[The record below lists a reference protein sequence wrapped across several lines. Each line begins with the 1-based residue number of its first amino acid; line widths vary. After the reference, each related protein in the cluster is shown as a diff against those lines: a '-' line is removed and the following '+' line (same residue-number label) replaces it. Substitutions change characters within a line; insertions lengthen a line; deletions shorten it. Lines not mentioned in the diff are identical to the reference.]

1 MMRIENPYRD
11 AHEWVAAGAWL
22 LAAVVALIVLPVASV
37 PRGFLAMVAVF
48 CFAIAGW
55 RTWQA
60 LSLWHLH
67 ANLLGRGIEHIAPA
81 WIAAWMAR
89 HPDRLYLGQGF
100 DWEPKHVQRMHDL
113 RGRSLAT
120 ILPPAWYLK
129 FRARFGGT
137 ATGQDQ
143 RGEAWIHGVER
154 HEREISLPLR
164 DLAGNTVIFGTT
176 GSGKT
181 RFFELIS
188 TQIIHRPQSVLM
200 VIDPKGDR
208 AWRERLQLE
217 CARIGKPFMHF
228 HPAFPAR
235 SVRLDPLR
243 NWQRPTEL
251 ASRVSSLIRGET
263 GDSVFKDFAWRAINQ
278 IVEALIEIE
287 ERPNLLKLRRF
298 IEGGPDHLLEQVLTS
313 FFRKRVPD
321 FEARIEPYRAKG
333 APRAAKRSDSP
344 AASQVAACVAFYKTE
359 IREAERSSAVDGLV
373 SMYEH
378 NRDHQMR
385 LIASL
390 LPLLAQLTSGT
401 LGPLLSPEPDPQDA
415 RPILD
420 TNRVIEG
427 RYVLYVGLDAL
438 SDSAVSAA
446 IGAILLADLASVAGH
461 RYNHGGDAVEV
472 SIMVDESA
480 EVITPPFI
488 QLLNKARGAGFRTYF
503 AAQTKPDFV
512 ARTGNSAM
520 ASMILGNANNL
531 IALRTHDED
540 TQEHIVSSFG
550 TTTVRAISASQSSSA
565 RTVGNPASFSGGVT
579 ERLTETE
586 VDVFAADRLGKL
598 PDLHFVANIS
608 GGRIVKGRLPLL
620 IKERTPTLDEME
632 WLPDGSRPQAMA
644 SAGVAG
650 GHA

>member
-1 MMRIENPYRD
+1 MMRIENPYRA
-11 AHEWVAAGAWL
+11 AHEWLAAIAWL
-22 LAAVVALIVLPVASV
+22 LAGVSALLLMRGAGVPLSFLTGVAL
-37 PRGFLAMVAVF
+37 F
-48 CFAIAGW
+48 CTAIAGV
-55 RTWQA
+55 RAVQA
-60 LSLWHLH
+60 LRIWNFH
-67 ANLLGRGIEHIAPA
+67 ANLLGRGIEHVTP
-81 WIAAWMAR
+81 AWMADWMRR
-89 HPDRLYLGQGF
+89 HPDRLYLGAGF
-100 DWEPKHVQRMHDL
+100 DWEQKHVQRMHDL
-113 RGRSLAT
+113 RGRNLSE
-120 ILPPAWYLK
+120 ILPPDWYLRL
-129 FRARFGGT
+129 RARLMT
-137 ATGQDQ
+137 APMARDQ
-143 RGEAWIHGVER
+143 RGEAWIHGVELR
-154 HEREISLPLR
+154 EREISIPLR

-181 RFFELIS
+181 RCFELIS
-188 TQIIHRPQSVLM
+188 TQIIHRPESVLI
-200 VIDPKGDR
+200 VVDPKGDR

-228 HPAFPAR
+228 HPAFPAH

-251 ASRVSSLIRGET
+251 ASRVSSLIRGES

-298 IEGGPDHLLEQVLTS
+298 IEGGPDHLLEQTLGS
-313 FFRKRVPD
+313 FFRRHVPD
-321 FEARIEPYRAKG
+321 WEARMAPYRARG
-333 APRAAKRSDSP
+333 AARAAKRNDS
-344 AASQVAACVAFYKTE
+344 AATNVAAYVSFYKAE
-359 IREAERSSAVDGLV
+359 IVEAERSSAVDGLV
-373 SMYEH
+373 SLYEH

-390 LPLLAQLTSGT
+390 LPMLAQLTSGT
-401 LGPLLSPEPDPQDA
+401 LGPLLSPEADPADT

-427 RYVLYVGLDAL
+427 QYVLYVGLDAL
-438 SDSAVSAA
+438 SDSAVAAA
-446 IGAILLADLASVAGH
+446 IGAIILADLASVAGH
-461 RYNHGGDAVEV
+461 RYNHGGEAVEV

-512 ARTGNSAM
+512 ARTGNAAM

-540 TQEHIVSSFG
+540 TQQHIVSNFG
-550 TTTVRAISASQSSSA
+550 ATTVRTLSASQSSSA
-565 RTVGNPASFSGGVT
+565 RTEGNPASFSGGVT
-579 ERLTETE
+579 ERLAETE
-586 VDVFAADRLGKL
+586 VDLFAGDRLGKL
-598 PDLHFVANIS
+598 PDLHYVANIS

-620 IKERTPTLDEME
+620 SKDRTPTLDDME
-632 WLPDGSRPQAMA
+632 WVTVARRPRPLEQPR
-644 SAGVAG
+644 VLND
-650 GHA
+650 HA